1 MTSDRVSPGEYESG
15 PGRELTAEQAA
26 AAAMVTDARARGLA
40 LTGPDGLLKLF
51 TNSLFHRD
59 SAGQR
64 RVSIRFRMVI
74 AAMAMSARRGQQQS
88 RSNTCQPL
96 SSATACSPRQRIR
109 A

>member
-51 TNSLFHRD
+51 TKNVLE
-59 SAGQR
+59 
-64 RVSIRFRMVI
+64 
-74 AAMAMSARRGQQQS
+74 AALNEEIEVFSVAR
-88 RSNTCQPL
+88 
-96 SSATACSPRQRIR
+96 
-109 A
+109 